1 MEDVVHEYVALYT
14 EIIRAVRAS
23 VPTQQADPIRPGV
36 HGGSA
41 GSIGRVLVRIPIR
54 RGSPSPSSGE
64 CGGLEHPRTPMACRT
79 RISGL
84 FRRHA
89 VTQSPA
95 E

>member
-1 MEDVVHEYVALYT
+1 MEDIMHEYVTLYT
-14 EIIRAVRAS
+14 EIVRAVRAS

-54 RGSPSPSSGE
+54 RGSPPPSSGE
-64 CGGLEHPRTPMACRT
+64 CGGLEHPRTPMACWT
-79 RISGL
+79 RISGFL
-84 FRRHA
+84 HRHA
-89 VTQSPA
+89 VTHSPT